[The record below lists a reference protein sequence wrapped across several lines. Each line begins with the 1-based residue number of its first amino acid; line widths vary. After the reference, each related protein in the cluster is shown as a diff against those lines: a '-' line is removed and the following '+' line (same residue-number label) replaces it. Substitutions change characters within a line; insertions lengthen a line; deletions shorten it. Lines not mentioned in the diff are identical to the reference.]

1 MSESESELSQS
12 LPLSQSPPPPPSG
25 FEYLLPLPCG
35 VCSVNL
41 HETDAEGNFVH
52 LHESNESEGIHSNCD
67 CWFCLPC
74 LDWMHRF
81 HVTRCRACN
90 GNIHDLVVFRPCSH
104 IPHSSCES
112 DAESDTLEN
121 GSENG
126 Q

>member
-1 MSESESELSQS
+1 MSQS
-12 LPLSQSPPPPPSG
+12 TSDWLSLSQSPPPDGDQPQ
-25 FEYLLPLPCG
+25 LLSLPCG

-41 HETDAEGNFVH
+41 HEKDADGDFVH
-52 LHESNESEGIHSNCD
+52 LHESNESEGIQSNCD

-104 IPHSSCES
+104 IAHSES
-112 DAESDTLEN
+112 DEECD
-121 GSENG
+121 
-126 Q
+126 